1 LFVEKKQAR
10 TVFHVRRTG
19 DTLALNFRKELKIM
33 EARTRDINVGDVR
46 ETAENIAGRAREMGN
61 AAVEKAQALYE
72 TASNKAI
79 AGAKATD
86 RAIRENPYQALG
98 IAFGVGLL
106 IGFLTR
112 RK

>member
-1 LFVEKKQAR
+1 
-10 TVFHVRRTG
+10 
-19 DTLALNFRKELKIM
+19 M
-33 EARTRDINVGDVR
+33 ETRTRDLNTGDLR
-46 ETAENIAGRAREMGN
+46 ETAENIGGRAREMGS
-61 AAVEKAQALYE
+61 AALDKAQALYE
-72 TASNKAI
+72 TAQNKAI

-106 IGFLTR
+106 IGFLVR